1 MLKIKNLFVAS
12 GILCLFVSL
21 SFSPKP
27 ALAGFG
33 ISPPYVNNNN
43 LSRGS
48 YYEQKIVLVRGDPTD
63 DWQAEITLDLPN
75 ANGWISIDKGN
86 SFILPKGVNQI
97 PIIVSVRVPQDAS
110 YGDYKGSINIRT
122 LPVATPQQGVVSI
135 ALGAQI
141 DVNLRVSRAK
151 IFDFALQNINF
162 GDASASFKDWLGF
175 TVPAHIFVKM
185 QIENKGNY
193 SSAPTKLLLN
203 ISRPGQST
211 VFKTVSTTHL
221 PKVAP
226 FGIEWISANLPV
238 DLAPGGYSVEYQLF
252 KNQNVAY
259 KGTLDLSV
267 IEKDTSTYSLWQ
279 KTSNPT
285 KLICLVTTLTLIGI
299 IVLIVWII
307 KRKMRRQF

>member
-1 MLKIKNLFVAS
+1 MLKHKNLVSFVIIFS
-12 GILCLFVSL
+12 LFTLVL
-21 SFSPKP
+21 LSPKQ

-33 ISPPYVNNNN
+33 ISPPYVNNDN

-48 YYEQKIVLVRGDPTD
+48 YYEQKIVLVRGDPTE
-63 DWQAEITLDLPN
+63 DWKAEITVEVNN

-86 SFILPKGVNQI
+86 SFILPKDVNQV

-110 YGDYKGSINIRT
+110 YGDYKGRIRIRT
-122 LPVATPQQGVVSI
+122 MPVAPPEQGVVSI

-151 IFDFALQNINF
+151 IFDFALHSINL

-175 TVPAHIFVKM
+175 TVPAQVLVKM

-211 VFKTVSTTHL
+211 IYKTVSTTHL
-221 PKVAP
+221 SKIAP
-226 FGIEWISANLPV
+226 FGIEWISKNLPV
-238 DLAPGGYSVEYQLF
+238 DLAAGSYSVEYQLF

-267 IEKDTSTYSLWQ
+267 IEKDISGYNLWQ
-279 KTSNPT
+279 RTSNTT
-285 KLICLVTTLTLIGI
+285 KLIILASLILVVGTIAL
-299 IVLIVWII
+299 II
-307 KRKMRRQF
+307 KQKVFKKF

>member
-1 MLKIKNLFVAS
+1 MAKNKPLFFASIIFGLFV
-12 GILCLFVSL
+12 LV
-21 SFSPKP
+21 FSISNI

-33 ISPPYVNNNN
+33 ISPPYVNNDN

-48 YYEQKIVLVRGDPTD
+48 YYEQKIVLVRGDPTE
-63 DWQAEITLDLPN
+63 DWQAEITINLPN

-86 SFILPKGVNQI
+86 SFILPKDVNQI
-97 PIIVSVRVPQDAS
+97 PIIVSVRVPQNAS
-110 YGDYKGSINIRT
+110 YGDYKGSIQIRT
-122 LPVATPQQGVVSI
+122 MPVAAPEQGVVSI

-141 DVNLRVSRAK
+141 DVNLKVSRAK
-151 IFDFALQNINF
+151 IFDFALSNINF
-162 GDASASFKDWLGF
+162 GDANASFKDWLGF
-175 TVPAHIFVKM
+175 TVPSRVLVKM

-221 PKVAP
+221 SKIAP

-238 DLAPGGYSVEYQLF
+238 DLAAGGYSVEYQLF

-267 IEKDTSTYSLWQ
+267 IEKDISGYSLWQ
-279 KTSNPT
+279 RTSNVT
-285 KLICLVTTLTLIGI
+285 KLIILASSLLVVGL
-299 IVLIVWII
+299 IVLIVKQTIF
-307 KRKMRRQF
+307 KRF

>member
-1 MLKIKNLFVAS
+1 MFKSKFLFFVLIIAS
-12 GILCLFVSL
+12 FLGLTS
-21 SFSPKP
+21 SNPKQ

-33 ISPPYVNNNN
+33 ISPPYVNNDN

-48 YYEQKIVLVRGDPTD
+48 YYEQKIVLVRGDPTE
-63 DWQAEITLDLPN
+63 DWKAEIIVDVAN

-86 SFILPKGVNQI
+86 SFILPKDVNQV
-97 PIIVSVRVPQDAS
+97 PMIVSVRVPQDAA
-110 YGDYKGSINIRT
+110 YGDYKGRIRIRT
-122 LPVATPQQGVVSI
+122 VPVAAPEQGVVSI

-151 IFDFALQNINF
+151 IFDFALHSITL
-162 GDASASFKDWLGF
+162 GDSSASFKDWLGF
-175 TVPAHIFVKM
+175 TVPAQVLVKM

-221 PKVAP
+221 SKIAP
-226 FGIEWISANLPV
+226 FGIEWISKNLPV
-238 DLAPGGYSVEYQLF
+238 DLAAGSYSVEYQVF

-267 IEKDTSTYSLWQ
+267 IEKDISGYSLWQ
-279 KTSNPT
+279 KTSNTT
-285 KLICLVTTLTLIGI
+285 KLIILTSSLLVVGT
-299 IVLIVWII
+299 IVLIVKRII
-307 KRKMRRQF
+307 FKRF